1 MDYVNLNNTNIESI
15 KDREAESAKKLKF
28 LIPVIAVVVLF
39 AVAGAGF
46 LLFGKNVKALFDPVS
61 IVGGISKLN
70 IDETDGRTNILI
82 LGSDKRTL
90 GEEAGNL
97 TDTILVASIG
107 KFDKDVVII
116 SLPRDLWIRDY
127 NAKINAIYAIGGY
140 EMLEESLK
148 EVIGIPIHYYAVI
161 NFEVFQEMVDVLGG
175 VDVTVDTAFI
185 DYRYPIEGK
194 EKAPLIGERYEI
206 VEFGAGEQTMDGET
220 ALKFVRSR
228 HGNNNEGNDFARSQ
242 RQQKVIM
249 AIKDKTMSVETL
261 FKIGRIQELY
271 ETYQQNVDTNID
283 FGAIQSFYLLS
294 QQIDYD
300 AISTIVLQDERDSAN
315 NGGLLYAPEDR
326 ILYDGKYVLI
336 PSSGDY
342 SQIRAYVQ
350 RFLFG
355 N

>member
-1 MDYVNLNNTNIESI
+1 MDYVNLSNTNIESI
-15 KDREAESAKKLKF
+15 KDQKEESAKKLKF

-107 KFDKDVVII
+107 KFDKDGVII

-127 NAKINAIYAIGGY
+127 NAKINALYAIGGY
-140 EMLEESLK
+140 EMLEESLQ

-175 VDVTVDTAFI
+175 VNVTVDTAFI
-185 DYRYPIEGK
+185 DYEYPIEGK
-194 EKAPLIGERYEI
+194 ENAPLSERYEI

-249 AIKDKTMSVETL
+249 AIKDKIISVETL

-271 ETYQQNVDTNID
+271 EAYQQNVETNID

-326 ILYDGKYVLI
+326 TLYGGQYVLI
-336 PSSGDY
+336 PSSGNY

-355 N
+355 D